1 MMAVVVRD
9 AAAAPVFEDFEE
21 PVAGDG
27 QLVVDVLAA
36 GLNPVDLALM
46 GSGPLPAVPGNEGV
60 ARLAGGGRAYFERTI
75 APFGSFAPRALVAA
89 ELPITLP
96 DDLSTADAL
105 AIGIAGLAAWLALE
119 RAAGLAAGESVL
131 VLGASGAVGRIA
143 VQAARLLGAGRVV
156 GAAREFGS
164 LGDLGADALVELSG
178 DYRAALR
185 EASRDG
191 FDVVIDPLFGAPL
204 EAALGASAPGA
215 RLVSVGAS
223 AAATAT
229 IERSA
234 LVGRTLLS
242 HGNRTTPVEVKREA
256 YVRMCGHVV
265 SGELRVASEELPLER
280 FAEAFERQRGHPHV
294 KLVLTNP
301 EPGATP

>member
-1 MMAVVVRD
+1 MAVVVRD